1 MDGTLSPDGKFV
13 LHRSQWIPASLSPDH
28 IWYAHEGE
36 WYPLSP
42 PSITLAKRLYSPP
55 AGLTEEQTK
64 QVNLIVGP
72 RVKLG
77 NVFFY
82 IGGIIVFS
90 LFLFFTRNL
99 DVSQVDPVFGFI
111 HSGVCFLEAIFAV
124 GLVRE
129 LTGR

>member
-36 WYPLSP
+36 WHPLSP

-55 AGLTEEQTK
+55 AGLTGEQTK

-72 RVKLG
+72 RAKLG

-82 IGGIIVFS
+82 IGGIIVCV
-90 LFLFFTRNL
+90 LFPFEVF
-99 DVSQVDPVFGFI
+99 DVSELGPVFRFVPSVVYILG
-111 HSGVCFLEAIFAV
+111 AIFVV

-129 LTGR
+129 LIMR